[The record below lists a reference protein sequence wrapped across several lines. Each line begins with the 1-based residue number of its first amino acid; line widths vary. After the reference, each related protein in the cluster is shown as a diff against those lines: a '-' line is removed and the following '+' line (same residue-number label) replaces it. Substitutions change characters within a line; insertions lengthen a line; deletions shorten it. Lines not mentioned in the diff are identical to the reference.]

1 MSKPTV
7 RVLIGATWVASVAA
21 AYFIGQ
27 SGNPTSPGPQT
38 TGAGNS
44 NSGSAANKSSGG
56 DRRAGHAIETYDG
69 SGIAE
74 SANPPGKMNVPDL
87 IARARMEM
95 ATGMNGMMNMR
106 GMLRAIAPLAE
117 LDDSQVQEA
126 LAEVES
132 TIKDP
137 QQKMMFYS
145 LLLSQWAEKDG
156 PAAFA
161 YAEEKLKGKGPFD
174 GGAKMAVIG
183 AWARQDPDA
192 VWKWFTTRKEKNAF
206 DPSNQMTIS
215 SVFAGMA
222 SRDLDMAFTRLNTL
236 DDQERSMALSGI
248 TNSSRDARSRERL
261 LSRADSLSPELRRQL
276 QDNVARTWA
285 MTDADAAMKWVR
297 ARPAE
302 EQTSLRSAVGS
313 TLMMSDPERGA
324 AFQIEGVAEK
334 DRSRVYDSVVGN
346 WAWRDPRG
354 AGEWLTKQTQGPELD
369 AARRT
374 FASVVSQRDPAAAM
388 DWAKS
393 VTDDEQRTSSVRQVY
408 SQWKSKDSKAANAAL
423 DAAGLSAEQIEKIR
437 GVNQPAAVK

>member
-7 RVLIGATWVASVAA
+7 RVLIGATWIASVAA

-27 SGNPTSPGPQT
+27 SANPTAPSLQT
-38 TGAGNS
+38 AGAGNS
-44 NSGSAANKSSGG
+44 KSGSAGSDSSGA
-56 DRRAGHAIETYDG
+56 DRRAGHAIESYDSSSIG
-69 SGIAE
+69 ESGN
-74 SANPPGKMNVPDL
+74 STGKKNVSDL
-87 IARARMEM
+87 IARARVEM
-95 ATGMNGMMNMR
+95 SSGMNGMMNMR
-106 GMLRAIAPLAE
+106 GMLRAISPLAD

-156 PAAFA
+156 PAALA

-183 AWARQDPDA
+183 AWSRQDPDA
-192 VWKWFTTRKEKNAF
+192 VWKWFMARKEKNAF

-215 SVFAGMA
+215 SLFAGIA

-236 DDQERSMALSGI
+236 EDQERAMALSGI
-248 TNSSRDARSRERL
+248 TNSFRDGRSRDRL
-261 LSRADSLSPELRRQL
+261 LSRADSLSPDLRKQL
-276 QDNVARTWA
+276 LNNVGQMWA
-285 MTDADAAMKWVR
+285 MSDAEAAMKWVR
-297 ARPAE
+297 SRPAE
-302 EQTSLRSAVGS
+302 EQTALRSSVGG

-324 AFQIEGVAEK
+324 AFQLEGANEK

-346 WAWRDPRG
+346 WAWRDPRS
-354 AGEWLTKQTQGPELD
+354 AGEWLTKQNQGPELD

-393 VTDDEQRTSSVRQVY
+393 VTDDEQRANSVQQVY
-408 SQWKSKDSKAANAAL
+408 SQWKNKDAKAANAAL
-423 DAAGLSAEQIEKIR
+423 DAAGLSAERVDKIR
-437 GVNQPAAVK
+437 GVNQPTGVK